1 MEKHDR
7 GDSSGVRLKP
17 DNRTVPLSDFA
28 HFRKAL
34 SNSTGI
40 RIWYPLFTML

>member
-17 DNRTVPLSDFA
+17 GNRTVPLSDFD
-28 HFRKAL
+28 FEKEM
-34 SNSTGI
+34 TI
-40 RIWYPLFTML
+40 